1 MQFNKVLLHSFLA
14 QNIEKI
20 LRLDKGISIKPNLR

>member
-1 MQFNKVLLHSFLA
+1 MHFSNNKILLHSVILA

-20 LRLDKGISIKPNLR
+20 LRLDKSS

>member
-1 MQFNKVLLHSFLA
+1 MPHA

-20 LRLDKGISIKPNLR
+20 LLLP